1 MQEHLERAVRH
12 VIKERPEDPIAEIG
26 KLLLALPKPGGG
38 AGAKAAA
45 PVDVSNADA
54 DDEEAEHKA
63 FMEAELKRGDW
74 ASNRGAYDAVR
85 MYYRWTF
92 MPVSKDRRRPLSL
105 IAARGVT
112 DYRERDVYTFGVCT
126 LPKLSRPSC
135 SLPLGVV
142 ARIPCLPPSHANP
155 ERPRRVENAL
165 RRADTGASLKFW
177 FEGFDALN
185 IATGPHWGFDSF
197 EGLPEEAAGMELEC
211 KAWLPG
217 SFSAADQFGVY
228 TFAEVEKKIKEH
240 VGEKHAPQTSECAS
254 TVPALCQHRTYRTL
268 TGDPRNAPQVPACAW
283 YSHDP
288 PHTPSRRLILPWP
301 LPPPARAR
309 ARTQS
314 SSRASSRTRSHP
326 LSRPSGR

>member
-1 MQEHLERAVRH
+1 MSDPGEELPLRAPGALVSGCGQHAEKAPNSMSAAAEAWLKEHGVQEHLAVSVRH

-254 TVPALCQHRTYRTL
+254 TVPALCQHCAST
-268 TGDPRNAPQVPACAW
+268 VPA
-283 YSHDP
+283 
-288 PHTPSRRLILPWP
+288 PHL
-301 LPPPARAR
+301 
-309 ARTQS
+309 
-314 SSRASSRTRSHP
+314 
-326 LSRPSGR
+326 